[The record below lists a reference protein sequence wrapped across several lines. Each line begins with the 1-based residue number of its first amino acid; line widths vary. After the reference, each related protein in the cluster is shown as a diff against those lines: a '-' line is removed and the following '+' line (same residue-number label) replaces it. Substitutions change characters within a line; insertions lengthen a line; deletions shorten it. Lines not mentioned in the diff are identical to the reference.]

1 MALTGLVGASTLLA
15 QTESPPAQP
24 LTGSVAYISGGIGSD
39 EAAALLRAAPRY
51 PLTLELA
58 ATPSGGWRDEY
69 IADAKVD
76 IRDDQGRTM
85 LSTVAEGP
93 LFLIRLPSGRYT
105 VEVAWNGTLRRK
117 TVDIAT
123 GKPQHIVF
131 EFPNRSDG

>member
-15 QTESPPAQP
+15 QTESPPQP
-24 LTGSVAYISGGIGSD
+24 EQLPGSVAYISGGIGSD

-76 IRDDQGRTM
+76 ILATTRVAPM
-85 LSTVAEGP
+85 LSTMAEGP
-93 LFLIRLPSGRYT
+93 LFLIRLPVGKVYGRGG
-105 VEVAWNGTLRRK
+105 VERA
-117 TVDIAT
+117 
-123 GKPQHIVF
+123 Q
-131 EFPNRSDG
+131 